1 MNGPGAEAARRQG
14 KARQEARDGH
24 TDHTGDYL
32 VGIPLL
38 GTYLEEGLN
47 QFGLSCE

>member
-1 MNGPGAEAARRQG
+1 MGRPRKPPVG
-14 KARQEARDGH
+14 KGRHGRKEARDSH